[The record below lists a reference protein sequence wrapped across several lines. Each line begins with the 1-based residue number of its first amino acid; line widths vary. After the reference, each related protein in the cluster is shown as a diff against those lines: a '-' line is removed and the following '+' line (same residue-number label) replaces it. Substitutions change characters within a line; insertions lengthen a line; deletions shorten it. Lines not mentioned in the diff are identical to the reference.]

1 MLSNAA
7 VEPAPAGARV
17 VAGKRPTDRKRP
29 ADGVR
34 RSNDARRSNGMP
46 EANGKGAR
54 KRLATERGL
63 IEAFGRIV
71 RRKGLRHVGVNEV
84 LKEAGVGKAVLYR
97 YFGGLPGLVEAWGRL
112 NRIWPQQAHLAPLAD
127 EADGAASL
135 KRIVRRNAEVHRADP
150 VRIEM
155 LADELMTP
163 TALSGALTGIR
174 RQLGQEHAAA
184 FAGHRLFQQHRDL
197 MIVAMAAASFLA
209 MRAVKAP
216 RYMGQDL
223 ADEATWRRLMARIDR
238 VIDQA
243 MREETGERRRGK

>member
-84 LKEAGVGKAVLYR
+84 LKGKR
-97 YFGGLPGLVEAWGRL
+97 HPGAETIAR
-112 NRIWPQQAHLAPLAD
+112 Q
-127 EADGAASL
+127 
-135 KRIVRRNAEVHRADP
+135 KRDMH
-150 VRIEM
+150 
-155 LADELMTP
+155 
-163 TALSGALTGIR
+163 
-174 RQLGQEHAAA
+174 
-184 FAGHRLFQQHRDL
+184 
-197 MIVAMAAASFLA
+197 
-209 MRAVKAP
+209 
-216 RYMGQDL
+216 
-223 ADEATWRRLMARIDR
+223 
-238 VIDQA
+238 
-243 MREETGERRRGK
+243 